1 MTPTLVTLAQQYL
14 LLVPI
19 LVPLFSA
26 AVLVLLT
33 ERHHRLKFGLN
44 LVATLTVLAAAV
56 ALLWQVDS
64 GAMPRGIGLHRVAD
78 WPSPFGI
85 VLLVDRLSAVM
96 VLMAS
101 GLAVCALLYAES
113 RWSRIGVHFHS
124 LFQFLLMGINGAF
137 LTHDLFNL
145 FVFFEVMLAAS
156 YGLVLHGYNRQR
168 LRAGLHY
175 IVINLVASFF
185 FLIGV
190 SLLYAATGTLNMSD
204 MAGQIAALAP
214 EDHFL
219 VETGCGVLVLAFLIK
234 GAIWPLGF
242 WLPQTYAAASPP
254 IGAMLVL
261 MTKVGLY
268 AVVRLWLLLFEDAP
282 AALQGLG
289 GDILL
294 WAGLATI
301 VFGAIGMLASQ
312 EPGRIAGYAA
322 TISSGILLSVL
333 SFGDADL
340 LAGALYYL
348 IGSTLA
354 IAAFLLLIEP
364 INRLRSP
371 TSAMLALTMEAFAM
385 EDSSSQPVGVAVP
398 AALAILGMAFIG
410 CALMITGFPP
420 LSGFLAKVS
429 LFQGLVALVDGAG
442 TDGPI
447 WLLIALILIS
457 GLTSIVSL
465 MRFGVRTF
473 WATRLDKPLQLP
485 VSEVAAIAMLLV
497 VCLGLTVQA
506 GPAMGYLARTAE
518 GLLAPGQYE
527 SAVMG
532 SAMRDPAMN
541 EGVMSPR
548 LDRGAGDATG
558 DET

>member
-1 MTPTLVTLAQQYL
+1 MMPTAVTLAQQYL

-44 LVATLTVLAAAV
+44 LAATLMVLAAAV
-56 ALLWQVDS
+56 TLLWQVDS
-64 GAMPRGIGLHRVAD
+64 GAMPRGIGLHWVAD

-85 VLLVDRLSAVM
+85 VLLVDRLSALM
-96 VLMAS
+96 VLMSS
-101 GLAVCALLYAES
+101 GLAVCALFYAES

-204 MAGQIAALAP
+204 MAGRIAALAL

-219 VETGCGVLVLAFLIK
+219 LKTGFGVLMLAFLIK

-242 WLPQTYAAASPP
+242 WLPRTYAAAAPP

-268 AVVRLWLLLFEDAP
+268 AVVRLWLLLFEEAP

-294 WAGLATI
+294 WAGAATI
-301 VFGAIGMLASQ
+301 VFGAIGILASQ

-340 LAGALYYL
+340 LAGSLYYL

-354 IAAFLLLIEP
+354 IAAFLLLIES

-385 EDSSSQPVGVAVP
+385 EDSLERPVGVAVP
-398 AALAILGMAFIG
+398 AALAFLGLAFTG

-420 LSGFLAKVS
+420 LSGFIAKVS
-429 LFQGLVALVDGAG
+429 LFQALAAQIGGDVADGLV
-442 TDGPI
+442 
-447 WLLIALILIS
+447 WLLIALIVIS
-457 GLTSIVSL
+457 GLAGIISL

-473 WATRLDKPLQLP
+473 WATRIATPLHLP
-485 VSEVAAIAMLLV
+485 VSEAAPISALLLV
-497 VCLGLTVQA
+497 CVGLTVQA
-506 GPAMGYLARTAE
+506 EPVMGYLSRTAD
-518 GLLAPGQYE
+518 GLLAPWQYE
-527 SAVMG
+527 SAVM
-532 SAMRDPAMN
+532 DPANN
-541 EGVMSPR
+541 ENVTPPR
-548 LDRGAGDATG
+548 WDRVLIEGTVDKTG
-558 DET
+558 GEA

>member
-268 AVVRLWLLLFEDAP
+268 AVVRLWLLLFVDAP
-282 AALQGLG
+282 VALQGFG
-289 GDILL
+289 SQFLL
-294 WAGLATI
+294 WGGMATI
-301 VFGAIGMLASQ
+301 AFGSLGMLASQ
-312 EPGRIAGYAA
+312 EPGRIAGYGA
-322 TISSGILLSVL
+322 TISSGILLAVL

-348 IGSTLA
+348 MGSTLA
-354 IAAFLLLIEP
+354 IAAFLLLIELV
-364 INRLRSP
+364 NRLRSP

-385 EDSSSQPVGVAVP
+385 EDTPSEPVGVAIP
-398 AALAILGMAFIG
+398 AALAFLGLAFTG

-420 LSGFLAKVS
+420 LSGFIAKFS
-429 LFQGLVALVDGAG
+429 LVQALVALAG
-442 TDGPI
+442 SGIAGSLAWSLVT
-447 WLLIALILIS
+447 LIVVS
-457 GLTSIVSL
+457 GLAGIVSL

-473 WATRLDKPLQLP
+473 WATRISTPLHLP
-485 VSEVAAIAMLLV
+485 VSEALPIAALLLV
-497 VCLGLTVQA
+497 CVGLTIQA
-506 GPAMGYLARTAE
+506 GPVMGYLERTAE
-518 GLLAPGQYE
+518 GLLAPGDYR
-527 SAVMG
+527 SAVLG
-532 SAMRDPAMN
+532 PSSGPASA
-541 EGVMSPR
+541 
-548 LDRGAGDATG
+548 AGEQFPG
-558 DET
+558 DDS